1 MNIVYAIDP
10 NGKGPFSTEDSKALR
25 AVDRILWREGLGDAQ
40 WLDANLQDR
49 EALQCLLRPFPPE
62 GMVAYPVSTFVNAPR
77 NEGPQCV
84 EKVA

>member
-1 MNIVYAIDP
+1 MRPINNRMSVILPREDYA
-10 NGKGPFSTEDSKALR
+10 R
-25 AVDRILWREGLGDAQ
+25 

-49 EALQCLLRPFPPE
+49 EALQRLLRPFPPDE
-62 GMVAYPVSTFVNAPR
+62 MAAYPVSTFVNAPR